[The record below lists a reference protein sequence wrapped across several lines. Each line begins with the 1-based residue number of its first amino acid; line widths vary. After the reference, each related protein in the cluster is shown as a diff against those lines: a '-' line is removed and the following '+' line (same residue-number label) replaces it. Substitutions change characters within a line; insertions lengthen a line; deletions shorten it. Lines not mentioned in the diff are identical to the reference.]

1 MTTIFKPVRR
11 LRGFKYVYT
20 LEVIVDGLFADNFGT
35 YRTLEEAKAEGTRLE
50 EEHRRAPP
58 GDSF

>member
-35 YRTLEEAKAEGTRLE
+35 YKTIEEAAEEGARLE
-50 EEHRRAPP
+50 AEHRQASPE
-58 GDSF
+58 DSF